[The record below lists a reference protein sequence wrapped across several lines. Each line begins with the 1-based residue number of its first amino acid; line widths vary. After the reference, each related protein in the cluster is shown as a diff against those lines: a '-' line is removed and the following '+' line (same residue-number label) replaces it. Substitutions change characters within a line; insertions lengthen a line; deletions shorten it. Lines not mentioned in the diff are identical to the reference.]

1 MLKLFSK
8 KNEDVDAAVTTEAAT
23 SSEATEETE
32 AKKVN
37 TKKIAIICGSV
48 AGALLVVFVGF
59 GIFFQSHFFFRSTVN
74 GVSSS
79 AASASAIKGRLEDAA
94 KGYELAIVDDKGK
107 KQVLSSEDL
116 GLQIDISEKKINAL
130 LEEQNGFLWVYR
142 LFVPAKYMDD
152 AIVSCDTKT
161 LERTVKKLD
170 CVTDKNPKLTENAK
184 VSYKDGT
191 FVVTKE
197 VYGTEVEPKLLTKK
211 IKKAA
216 LSLQK
221 SLDLKKD
228 KCYKQPKY
236 TEDSKEVKELV
247 KILNGYVDTKIT
259 YQVGSAT
266 ESVPKETIGSWLSA
280 DDQMQPAFDA
290 EKMKE
295 FVSTMSKKY
304 DTYGQPKQLATQYG
318 TTVTVPGGNY
328 GWRIDKDGEV
338 AQLQEDIK
346 AGKDVNRDFVYQYTA
361 ASHDGNDYGNSY
373 VEINR
378 TAQHVYLV
386 INGSCVMDTPCV
398 TGNPNNGHVTP
409 CGAFRITYCERNAI
423 LKGAN
428 YRTPVSYWMP
438 FNGDIGLHD
447 ATWQKSFGGQRYRE
461 GYGSHGCVNLPLSA
475 AGTIFSYVQA
485 GFPVLMYDLGG
496 TETVDSLTQ
505 KQADD
510 CKNAINA
517 IGSVTTDSGAAISA
531 ARGAYDALTD
541 SGKAL
546 VDNYQVLVD
555 AEASYA
561 NIWAQVA
568 AQQAEADAQNQ
579 ANAVIALID
588 QIGTPVTADSKAKVD
603 AAQNAYN
610 ALSDA
615 AKAKV
620 TNKATLD
627 AAVAA
632 LKAL

>member
-8 KNEDVDAAVTTEAAT
+8 KG
-23 SSEATEETE
+23 EETE
-32 AKKVN
+32 APSSVETSTEETKNVDK
-37 TKKIAIICGSV
+37 KKIAIVGGSV
-48 AGALLVVFVGF
+48 AGALLIVFVGF

-74 GVSSS
+74 GVKAS
-79 AASASAIKGRLEDAA
+79 AASAKTMASRLKDAA
-94 KGYELAIVDDKGK
+94 DGYELTIVDSEGK
-107 KQVLSSEDL
+107 KETLSAEDL
-116 GLQIDISEKKINAL
+116 GLEISISEDEVNAILKK
-130 LEEQNGFLWVYR
+130 QNGFLWVYR
-142 LFVPAKYMDD
+142 LFVPKSYMNE
-152 AIVSCDTKT
+152 ALVSCDTDT
-161 LERTVKKLD
+161 LKESVAKLD
-170 CVTDKNPKLTENAK
+170 CVANEDATATENAK
-184 VSYKDGT
+184 VSYKDGK

-197 VYGTEVEPKLLTKK
+197 VYGTEIDLATLDKK
-211 IKKAA
+211 VKKAA

-221 SLDLKKD
+221 SLDLTKD

-236 TEDSKEVKELV
+236 TEDSKEVKALIET
-247 KILNGYVDTKIT
+247 LNGYLDTDIT
-259 YQVGSAT
+259 YQIGSAS
-266 ESVPKETIGSWLSA
+266 ESVPKDTIGSWLSG
-280 DDQMQPAFDA
+280 DDDMQPVFDT
-290 EKMKE
+290 EKMTE

-318 TTVTVPGGNY
+318 VTVTVPGGNY
-328 GWRIDKDGEV
+328 GWRIDKEGEV
-338 AQLQEDIK
+338 AQLVEDLK
-346 AGKDVNRDFVYQYTA
+346 GGKDVSRDFVYQYTA

-386 INGSCVMDTPCV
+386 VNGSVVMDTPCV

-485 GFPVLMYDLGG
+485 GFPVLMYDLAG

-505 KQADD
+505 QQADA

-517 IGSVTTDSGAAISA
+517 IGSVTADSGATISA
-531 ARGAYDALTD
+531 ARSAYDALTD
-541 SGKAL
+541 SGKAS

-555 AEASYA
+555 AESAYA
-561 NIWAQVA
+561 NIWAGI
-568 AQQAEADAQNQ
+568 AQQADADAQNQ
-579 ANAVIALID
+579 ANTVIALID
-588 QIGTPVTADSKAKVD
+588 QIGTPVTANSKAAID

-610 ALSDA
+610 GLSDA

-620 TNKATLD
+620 SNKAVLD

-632 LKAL
+632 YNAL

>member
-8 KNEDVDAAVTTEAAT
+8 K
-23 SSEATEETE
+23 
-32 AKKVN
+32 
-37 TKKIAIICGSV
+37 IAIIGGSV
-48 AGALLVVFVGF
+48 LGALLIVFVGF

-74 GVSSS
+74 GVKAS
-79 AASASAIKGRLEDAA
+79 AASAQTMVGRLKDAA
-94 KGYELAIVDDKGK
+94 KGYELTIVDSEEK
-107 KQVLSSEDL
+107 KETLSAEDL
-116 GLQIDISEKKINAL
+116 GLEISISQDEVNAL
-130 LEEQNGFLWVYR
+130 LKKQNGFLWVYR
-142 LFVPAKYMDD
+142 LFMPKSYMSD
-152 AIVSCDTKT
+152 ALVSCDSDT
-161 LERTVKKLD
+161 LKASVAKLD
-170 CVTDKNPKLTENAK
+170 CVTKEEVTATENAK
-184 VSYKDGT
+184 VSYKNGK

-197 VYGTEVEPKLLTKK
+197 VYGTEIELDKLDKK
-211 IKKAA
+211 VKKAA

-221 SLDLKKD
+221 TLDLTKD
-228 KCYKQPKY
+228 KCYKQPEY
-236 TEDSKEVKELV
+236 TEDSKEVKEL
-247 KILNGYVDTKIT
+247 INTLNGYLDTKIT
-259 YQVGSAT
+259 YQIGSAT
-266 ESVPKETIGSWLSA
+266 ESVPKDTIGTWLSG
-280 DDQMQPAFDA
+280 DDDMQPAFDT

-318 TTVTVPGGNY
+318 VTVTVPGGNY

-338 AQLQEDIK
+338 AQLTEDLK
-346 AGKDVNRDFVYQYTA
+346 GGKDVSRDFVYQYTA

-386 INGSCVMDTPCV
+386 VNGSVVMDTPCV

-409 CGAFRITYCERNAI
+409 CGAFRITYCEKDAI
-423 LKGAN
+423 LKGDN
-428 YRTPVSYWMP
+428 YRTHVSYWMP

-485 GFPVLMYDLGG
+485 GFPVLMYDLAG

-505 KQADD
+505 QQADA

-517 IGSVTTDSGAAISA
+517 IGSVTADSGAAISA
-531 ARGAYDALTD
+531 ARSAYDALTD
-541 SGKAL
+541 SGKAC
-546 VDNYQVLVD
+546 VDNYQVLTD
-555 AEASYA
+555 AESAYA
-561 NIWAQVA
+561 NIWAGI
-568 AQQAEADAQNQ
+568 AQQADADAQNQ
-579 ANAVIALID
+579 ANTVIALID
-588 QIGTPVTADSKAKVD
+588 QIGTPVTANSKAAID

-610 ALSDA
+610 GLSDA

-620 TNKATLD
+620 SNKAVLD

-632 LKAL
+632 YNAL